1 MSSCFQTKYKPVLI
15 SVSVFFFERTSQLNT
30 MTPLIR
36 DNNNQSIIKS
46 FSQGVNQSVHLAI
59 SQSVSQSVGWL
70 VGQSVHPE
78 IDATTKNING
88 KFGKLGTTNVAKMT
102 ILAESPT
109 TWKQMYEV
117 M

>member
-1 MSSCFQTKYKPVLI
+1 
-15 SVSVFFFERTSQLNT
+15 

-59 SQSVSQSVGWL
+59 SQSVSWL

-88 KFGKLGTTNVAKMT
+88 KFGN
-102 ILAESPT
+102 
-109 TWKQMYEV
+109 
-117 M
+117 